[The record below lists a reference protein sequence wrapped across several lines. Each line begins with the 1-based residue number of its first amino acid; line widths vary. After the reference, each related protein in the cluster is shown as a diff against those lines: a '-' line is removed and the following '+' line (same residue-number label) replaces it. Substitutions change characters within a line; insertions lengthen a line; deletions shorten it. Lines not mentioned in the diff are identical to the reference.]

1 MSLPPIWGNLLER
14 LIYNIVFKHLIDINF
29 RYKNQPGFKPPD
41 SCINQLLSI
50 TRDKGI
56 EIRVFPLMSQ
66 KHLINYGGKYVY
78 LSHLS

>member
-29 RYKNQPGFKPPD
+29 RYKNQPGFKPLD

-56 EIRVFPLMSQ
+56 DIRVFPLMSQ

>member
-1 MSLPPIWGNLLER
+1 MSLPPIWSNLLER
-14 LIYNIVFKHLIDINF
+14 LIYNIVFKHLIDINL
-29 RYKNQPGFKPPD
+29 RYKNQPGFKPLD

-56 EIRVFPLMSQ
+56 EVRVFPLMSQ

>member
-1 MSLPPIWGNLLER
+1 MSLPSIWGNLLER
-14 LIYNIVFKHLIDINF
+14 LIYNIVFKHLIDINL
-29 RYKNQPGFKPPD
+29 RYKNQPGFKPLD

-56 EIRVFPLMSQ
+56 EVRVFPLMSQ